1 MGRYEGRRNAT
12 GLITV
17 CRSFHKRWGKAQ
29 SGFSPFLKDTKS
41 LPKPL
46 LYIIYVLIIIIGLVA
61 MYSLLNA
68 GNPDSLLRPFFPD
81 PKYDLYVAMISSV
94 LIFILGFFVFFSRDQ
109 ESFRQLVTLNA
120 EKIRALR
127 TEGKKNEEIADSILA
142 AMGSHSGYRHNLA
155 RKKLL
160 IYLSEFK

>member
-1 MGRYEGRRNAT
+1 
-12 GLITV
+12 L
-17 CRSFHKRWGKAQ
+17 
-29 SGFSPFLKDTKS
+29 

-46 LYIIYVLIIIIGLVA
+46 LYIIYVLMIIIGLVA

-68 GNPDSLLRPFFPD
+68 GNPDSLLRPIFPD

-94 LIFILGFFVFFSRDQ
+94 LVFILGFFVFFSRDQ
-109 ESFRQLVTLNA
+109 ESFRQLVALNA
-120 EKIRALR
+120 EKIGAWRAA
-127 TEGKKNEEIADSILA
+127 GKTDEEIAESILA
-142 AMGSHSGYRHNLA
+142 AMGSQSGYRHNMA